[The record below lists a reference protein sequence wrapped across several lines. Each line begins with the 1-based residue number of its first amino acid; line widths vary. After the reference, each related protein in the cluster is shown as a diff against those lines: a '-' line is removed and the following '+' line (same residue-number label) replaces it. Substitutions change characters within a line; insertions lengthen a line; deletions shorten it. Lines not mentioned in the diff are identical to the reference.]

1 MKKKHIEKT
10 ELEKRWEAEAAAEG
24 SSDEGIS
31 ETSQQ
36 AEEAAAD
43 VAALTAERDALND
56 RLLRTLAEFDNYRKR
71 TARDHDRMRRTAA
84 ASLVSDLLV
93 VVDNLERALAHRDG
107 DGFADGVEM
116 VLKQMRDALQR
127 HGVEPIP
134 AVGQPFDPGVHEA
147 IMTAQSDEHPNDH
160 VVQEL
165 QKGYRLGDQV
175 LRPAKVAVNVRQN
188 DADHET
194 VHESSSNGTVAAE
207 GVGQ

>member
-10 ELEKRWEAEAAAEG
+10 ELEKRLEAETAAEG
-24 SSDEGIS
+24 SSGEEASD
-31 ETSQQ
+31 TSQE
-36 AEEAAAD
+36 AEAAGVD
-43 VAALTAERDALND
+43 VTALQAERDTLND

-71 TARDHDRMRRTAA
+71 TAREHDRMRRTAA
-84 ASLVSDLLV
+84 ASLVSDLLA
-93 VVDNLERALAHRDG
+93 VVDNLERALTHRDG

-116 VLKQMRDALQR
+116 VLKQMRDVLHR

-134 AVGQPFDPGVHEA
+134 AVGQPFDPDVHEA
-147 IMTAQSDEHPNDH
+147 IMMTQSDEHPCDH

-175 LRPAKVAVNVRQN
+175 LRPAKVAVNMRQD
-188 DADHET
+188 DAGQET
-194 VHESSSNGTVAAE
+194 VCGSGSNDTVAAE